1 MPTLTLRF
9 KDKNLRRFR
18 FKQGTTVTIGRAED
32 NHVTVENLAV
42 SSHHAKIDSVGEGY
56 LLTDLK
62 SKNGTFVN
70 DELVSSHWLKHGDVI
85 TIAKHSLVFEYT
97 EDEQRPK
104 TDDQAMGQTIVMD
117 TDSYRGMMA
126 NGASTGAVNQKLK
139 KEPVGVLT
147 YLSGGEGE
155 IELDK
160 KLVKIGKS
168 SSSDIV
174 VGGLM
179 VGKISFTISR
189 RPNGYHLSYVAGI
202 AKPKVNGEPVK
213 ESVRLKEFD
222 TINIGSVAFQF
233 VHKKS

>member
-1 MPTLTLRF
+1 MPTLTLKF

-42 SSHHAKIDSVGEGY
+42 SSHHAKIDSVGDGY

-70 DELVSSHWLKHGDVI
+70 DELVSSHWLKHEDVI

-104 TDDQAMGQTIVMD
+104 TDDGIMGQTMVMD
-117 TDSYRGMMA
+117 TDSYRGMKA
-126 NGASTGAVNQKLK
+126 KGTGTFNGKGKE
-139 KEPVGVLT
+139 EPVGVLT
-147 YLSGGEGE
+147 YLSGDEGE

-160 KLVKIGKS
+160 KLVKVGKS
-168 SSSDIV
+168 PSSDVV

-179 VGKISFTISR
+179 VGKTSFTISR
-189 RPNGYHLSYVAGI
+189 RDNGYYLNFVAGI
-202 AKPKVNGEPVK
+202 SKPKVNGETVK

-222 TINIGSVAFQF
+222 TINIGSVTFQF
-233 VHKKS
+233 IHKKT